1 MKGRMTRSCGSRK
14 SSDLSYL
21 DDIEAIELRT
31 DRLEHLGKPNSS
43 RFHESES
50 TQRLLLPRDATPSD
64 SISSSGS
71 NIAMISGEE
80 KNKRMWKKTKPVF
93 IL

>member
-1 MKGRMTRSCGSRK
+1 MKGRMTRSGGNRK

-31 DRLEHLGKPNSS
+31 DRLEHLGKPDSS

-64 SISSSGS
+64 SISSSGCKS
-71 NIAMISGEE
+71 E
-80 KNKRMWKKTKPVF
+80 
-93 IL
+93 